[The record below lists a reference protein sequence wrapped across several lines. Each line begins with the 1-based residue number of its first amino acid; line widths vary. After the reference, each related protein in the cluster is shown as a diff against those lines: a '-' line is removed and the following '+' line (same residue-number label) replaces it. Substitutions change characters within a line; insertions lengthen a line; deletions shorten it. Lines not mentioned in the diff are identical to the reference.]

1 MEKLKIGVL
10 GAGHLGRI
18 HIKILKDLED
28 FELVGFFDPD
38 PEKAEKTKTELG
50 VQPFESIEALIKEV
64 DAVDVVTPTL
74 SHYEC
79 AAQAMRACK
88 HVFIEKPVT
97 NTLEEAEGL
106 MKLSHEANVTVQVG
120 HVERFNPAFVAA
132 RPFCD
137 NPMFIETHRL
147 AQFNPR
153 GTDVPVVM
161 DLMIHDIDIILN
173 IVNGTV
179 KKVHASGVPVV
190 SSSPD
195 IANARIEFDN
205 GCVANLTASRI
216 SLKNMRKTRIFQKD
230 AYISVDMLDKKTE
243 IVRMEDIP
251 GTPEPSDMF
260 IDLGEDGKR
269 KILFE
274 IPESEPTNAIEEE
287 LKAFAHAINSN
298 SRPPVTIEDGYNA
311 LKVAHLIVEKM
322 HLGAGIM
329 AQNI

>member
-18 HIKILKDLED
+18 HIKILTETEG
-28 FELVGFFDPD
+28 FEMIGFFDPD
-38 PEKAEKTKTELG
+38 EDKSQQTIKDFNIKRFNSIDEL
-50 VQPFESIEALIKEV
+50 VAQC

-74 SHYEC
+74 SHYDC
-79 AAQAMRACK
+79 ASQVIRGSK

-97 NTLEEAEGL
+97 NTLEEAE
-106 MKLSHEANVTVQVG
+106 KLIKLANEANVKVQVG

-132 RPFCD
+132 EPFCD
-137 NPMFIETHRL
+137 NPMFIEAHRL

-161 DLMIHDIDIILN
+161 DLMIHDIDIVLS
-173 IVNGTV
+173 IVKGTV
-179 KKVHASGVPVV
+179 KKIHASGVPVV
-190 SSSPD
+190 SHSPD

-216 SLKNMRKTRIFQKD
+216 SLKNMRKARIFQKD

-243 IVRMEDIP
+243 VVRM
-251 GTPEPSDMF
+251 SDVEGNAAEGMF
-260 IDLGEDGKR
+260 IELNDGTKR
-269 KILFE
+269 GINFE
-274 IPESEPTNAIEEE
+274 LPEVKPTNAIQEE
-287 LKAFAHAINSN
+287 LKCFRDAILNDTL
-298 SRPPVTIEDGYNA
+298 PPVTMEDGYNA
-311 LKVAHLIVEKM
+311 LKVAHRIVERM